1 MEDRHVSPAVLYIQ
15 VSVFQEQYKIV
26 TLADYRL
33 LEARAGNARSFV
45 DDPAETD
52 DMSGRLS
59 PFAAELSLANRIKL
73 YYYADPYEIY
83 LSELAS
89 FYTCKPRNVSV
100 PDDLRRVLWEG
111 KVRDLAKFAEMT
123 GLDGRHVG
131 PREGQKL
138 VSLFQCSS
146 VVQCKLT
153 RAEIPTI
160 DYNVKD
166 LLKTLHFTYTAYV
179 HTMRELD
186 SAYNLILYGMC
197 QQYPSPLFGGVE
209 HVKIPAD
216 GDAIYLVGY
225 SPMKCYRNV
234 VVTLELVMDTMI
246 EYSDQFGLGEELE
259 SAMIIACSLRQNRY
273 LEKVGLPAV
282 LSNCDLI
289 YPALTEPETGGGVRE
304 KPTLSKKA
312 AVMLGRFHQMSC
324 LVLFKD
330 FDTSFRNDTDRDWTM
345 SSLFSM
351 HEGRILTEYEMS
363 GGILPASSDLIWLRF
378 LNNEE
383 SMARLRKHSVF
394 EGFWLVKERSRLSI
408 RIRLPGF
415 YFDDN
420 FDVLMEEVVLGG
432 SDPERKCSDGAFNVG
447 LSCIRRV
454 DRSGRRRILSSSHE
468 GTSSSNVA

>member
-73 YYYADPYEIY
+73 YYYADPYE
-83 LSELAS
+83 
-89 FYTCKPRNVSV
+89 
-100 PDDLRRVLWEG
+100 
-111 KVRDLAKFAEMT
+111 
-123 GLDGRHVG
+123 
-131 PREGQKL
+131 
-138 VSLFQCSS
+138 
-146 VVQCKLT
+146 
-153 RAEIPTI
+153 
-160 DYNVKD
+160 
-166 LLKTLHFTYTAYV
+166 
-179 HTMRELD
+179 
-186 SAYNLILYGMC
+186 
-197 QQYPSPLFGGVE
+197 QYPSPLFGGVE

-394 EGFWLVKERSRLSI
+394 EGFWLVKERSRLRKLFLVGVILNENAQMELSMLDCLALGGLTEAGVGGFFHPHT
-408 RIRLPGF
+408 RVHRLPTLPESQAPSS
-415 YFDDN
+415 
-420 FDVLMEEVVLGG
+420 V
-432 SDPERKCSDGAFNVG
+432 SDSF
-447 LSCIRRV
+447 LFFSFF
-454 DRSGRRRILSSSHE
+454 L
-468 GTSSSNVA
+468 